1 MSAKATHVDHPWS
14 RRPPESSPELQ
25 PGLGNDMVVLQVPC
39 QVVLHR
45 FWTPGMWSCQTLE
58 LGPHG
63 ERALA
68 MVRVRTRDV
77 ARADVTLVS

>member
-1 MSAKATHVDHPWS
+1 MQ
-14 RRPPESSPELQ
+14 LQ
-25 PGLGNDMVVLQVPC
+25 PSLENDMVILQVPC

-45 FWTPGMWSCQTLE
+45 FWTPGTWSCQTLE
-58 LGPHG
+58 LGPYG

-77 ARADVTLVS
+77 ARDEVTLVS